1 MHSQSTDAGTISGG
15 LRPVRLP
22 QSAGSEQNP
31 YRLALA
37 RLKRTFALVA
47 FFSACVNILMLTG
60 PLFMMQVYDRVL
72 MSASV
77 STLVGLSMMALLAY
91 VFLGIY
97 DFLRVRLMSRA
108 AYRLDRDLGDQGFDG
123 WLSAAVRGN
132 PGNRR
137 PLNDLATVRGFLSSP
152 AMLGVFDLPWVPL
165 YLLLIFM
172 LHPWLGLLTLAGAVV
187 VTTLAVLGQILTEE
201 GYRRAMGADAA
212 ESFLVEQGYRNAE
225 TISALGMT
233 NRFRNRWRGM
243 HDDGLASGQDS
254 GDRSEVLSTLSKTFR
269 MLLQSANLGLAAYLV
284 ILQEI
289 SPGMIIASS
298 IIAGKALAPIDQI
311 IGNWRS
317 VVKAREAHRRLKEQ
331 MNHSGVTTQK
341 VALPTPEGH
350 LALRS
355 VTKLVPGDR
364 AQGTRVPPILS
375 DISFSL
381 EPGDGLGVI
390 GPSASGKSTL
400 ARILSGIWAPE
411 HGEIRL
417 DGATPDQWAPE
428 ALGRHVGYLPQ
439 IVELLAG
446 TLRDNICRFDP
457 TASDEDVIAAARL
470 AGIHDMIL
478 GLPNGYGFEIGY
490 GSHPLSGGQ
499 VQRIALARALFGMPK
514 LVVLDEPNS
523 NLDALGDEEL
533 ARAILAMRKAGSV
546 VIVMAH
552 RPSALAA
559 VNKVLVLQD
568 GRKVAFGD
576 RDEVLGRVT
585 RPAPIPASSVVALPD
600 TKNKEA

>member
-1 MHSQSTDAGTISGG
+1 MHIQSTDAVGKSGG
-15 LRPVRLP
+15 LRPVRL
-22 QSAGSEQNP
+22 SSAAGSEQNP
-31 YRLALA
+31 YRLALG
-37 RLKRTFALVA
+37 RLRRTFVFVA

-77 STLVGLSMMALLAY
+77 STLVGLSIMALAAY

-97 DFLRVRLMSRA
+97 DFLRIRLMSRG
-108 AYRLDRDLGDQGFDG
+108 AYQLDRDLGDLGFDG
-123 WLSAAVRGN
+123 WLNAAVRGN

-165 YLLLIFM
+165 YLLLVFL
-172 LHPWLGLLTLAGAVV
+172 LHPWLGLLTLAGAIV
-187 VTTLAVLGQILTEE
+187 VTVLAVLGQLLTEE

-233 NRFRNRWRGM
+233 SRFRNRWRGM

-331 MNHSGVTTQK
+331 MNHAAVTTQK
-341 VALPTPEGH
+341 VALPAPEGH
-350 LALRS
+350 LSLWS

-364 AQGTRVPPILS
+364 AQGARIPPILS
-375 DISFSL
+375 DISFTL
-381 EPGDGLGVI
+381 EPGEGLGVI

-400 ARILSGIWAPE
+400 ARILAGIWTPE
-411 HGEIRL
+411 HGELRL
-417 DGATPDQWAPE
+417 DGATPDQWDAE
-428 ALGRHVGYLPQ
+428 ALGRHLGYLPQ
-439 IVELLAG
+439 NVELLAG

-457 TASDEDVIAAARL
+457 AASDEDVIAAAQL
-470 AGIHDMIL
+470 AGVHDMIL

-499 VQRIALARALFGMPK
+499 VQRIVLARALFGMPK
-514 LVVLDEPNS
+514 LIVLDEPNS

-546 VIVMAH
+546 VVVMAH

-559 VNKVLVLQD
+559 VNKVLVLQG
-568 GRKVAFGD
+568 GRNMAFGD

-585 RPAPIPASSVVALPD
+585 RPAPIPASSVSAVPAAKD
-600 TKNKEA
+600 KEA

>member
-1 MHSQSTDAGTISGG
+1 MHIQSTNAGTRSGG

-22 QSAGSEQNP
+22 QNAGSEQNP
-31 YRLALA
+31 YRLALG
-37 RLKRTFALVA
+37 RLRRSFVFVA
-47 FFSACVNILMLTG
+47 FFIDCVIILMLTG
-60 PLFMMQVYDRVL
+60 PLFMMQIYDRVL

-77 STLVGLSMMALLAY
+77 STLVGLSLMALMAY

-123 WLSAAVRGN
+123 WLAAAVRGN

-165 YLLLIFM
+165 YLLLIFT
-172 LHPWLGLLTLAGAVV
+172 LHPWLGLLTLAGAVI
-187 VTTLAVLGQILTEE
+187 VTVLAVLGQLLTEE

-225 TISALGMT
+225 AISALGMT
-233 NRFRNRWRGM
+233 NRFRDRWRSM

-269 MLLQSANLGLAAYLV
+269 MLLQSANLALAAYLV

-331 MNHSGVTTQK
+331 MNHVAVTAQK
-341 VALPTPEGH
+341 VTLPPPEGH
-350 LALRS
+350 LALTS

-364 AQGTRVPPILS
+364 AQGARIPPILS

-400 ARILSGIWAPE
+400 ARILAGIWAPE
-411 HGEIRL
+411 HGELRL
-417 DGATPDQWAPE
+417 DGATPDQWDAE
-428 ALGRHVGYLPQ
+428 ALGRHIGYLPQ
-439 IVELLAG
+439 SVELLAG

-457 TASDEDVIAAARL
+457 AATDEDVIAAARL
-470 AGIHDMIL
+470 AGVHDMIL

-499 VQRIALARALFGMPK
+499 VQRIALARALFGTPK
-514 LVVLDEPNS
+514 LIVLDEPNS

-533 ARAILAMRKAGSV
+533 ARAILAMRKTGSV

-559 VNKVLVLQD
+559 VNKVLVLQG
-568 GRKVAFGD
+568 GRNMAFGD

-585 RPAPIPASSVVALPD
+585 RPAPIPPSSIAATPAPKD
-600 TKNKEA
+600 REA

>member
-1 MHSQSTDAGTISGG
+1 MRIQSTESADIPRG
-15 LRPVRLP
+15 LRPVQLT
-22 QSAGSEQNP
+22 QSGGTDQNP

-37 RLKRTFALVA
+37 RLRTTFLYVA

-77 STLVGLSMMALLAY
+77 STLVGLSIMAFLAY

-108 AYRLDRDLGDQGFDG
+108 AYRLDRDLGDQGFDV
-123 WLSAAVRGN
+123 WLAAAVRGN

-137 PLNDLATVRGFLSSP
+137 PLNDLATVRGFLCSP

-172 LHPWLGLLTLAGAVV
+172 LHPWLGLLTLAGAFV
-187 VTTLAVLGQILTEE
+187 VTVLAVLGQILTEN
-201 GYRRAMGADAA
+201 GYRRAMSADAA

-225 TISALGMT
+225 AISALGMT
-233 NRFRNRWRGM
+233 NRFRDRWREM

-269 MLLQSANLGLAAYLV
+269 LLLQSANLGLAAYLV

-331 MNHSGVTTQK
+331 TNHAAVAPQKIALPAPAGYLTLRGVTK
-341 VALPTPEGH
+341 
-350 LALRS
+350 R
-355 VTKLVPGDR
+355 VPGDQ
-364 AQGTRVPPILS
+364 AHGIRVPPILS
-375 DISFSL
+375 DITFNL

-400 ARILSGIWAPE
+400 ARVLSGIWAPDN
-411 HGEIRL
+411 GEIRI
-417 DGATPDQWAPE
+417 DRSTPDQWE
-428 ALGRHVGYLPQ
+428 AETLGRHLGYLPQ
-439 IVELLAG
+439 NVELLAG
-446 TLRDNICRFDP
+446 TLRDNICRFDAK
-457 TASDEDVIAAARL
+457 ASDEDVIAAARL
-470 AGIHDMIL
+470 AGVHDMIL

-490 GSHPLSGGQ
+490 GSHALSGGQ
-499 VQRIALARALFGMPK
+499 VQRIALARALFGMPR
-514 LVVLDEPNS
+514 LIVLDEPNS

-533 ARAILAMRKAGSV
+533 AHAILEMRKAGSI
-546 VIVMAH
+546 VIIMAH
-552 RPSALAA
+552 RPSALAS
-559 VNKVLVLQD
+559 VNKLLVLQG
-568 GRKVAFGD
+568 GRNVAFGD

-585 RPAPIPASSVVALPD
+585 RPAPVPASSVVTVPVSRAR
-600 TKNKEA
+600 EA